1 VEFAKIPLQKIEI
14 DKGQPRQNFDQ
25 ESLEQLADS
34 IKEVGQL
41 QPIIVSKKGDSY
53 LLVAGERR
61 YRAVK
66 ENSEDREIAAVILNE
81 DADEKQIQ
89 LIENLQ
95 RKDLNALERA
105 KSVDKYIKENDLTK
119 KAAGKK
125 LGVPRT
131 TLTEWL
137 NILEVKPFYQ
147 QAVLDEDS
155 SLTLSHISLAKGL
168 ASRTG
173 DPSKLKELL
182 DGVLK
187 YNFSSSETKEIVN
200 LFHDY
205 LHLSMEEA
213 FDTILIKREQ
223 KKYDKKRREFGREDD
238 ENNNSVNSLI
248 NIFDKVSNKLDNF
261 MEKTGQIEDDEKR
274 NHLISEF
281 LYIYQALEI
290 MIPELEE
297 SKIKDLIKKVR
308 DENVEERNYSDI
320 QSKNTDGFPD
330 VL

>member
-1 VEFAKIPLQKIEI
+1 MKFAKIPLQEIEI
-14 DKGQPRQNFDQ
+14 DPGQPRKNFDQ
-25 ESLEQLADS
+25 ESLKQLADS

-41 QPIIVSKKGDSY
+41 QPIIVSKKDDSF

-66 ENSEDREIAAVILNE
+66 KNNKKGEIAAVILEE
-81 DADEKQIQ
+81 DTDEKQIQ

-95 RKDLNALERA
+95 REDLNALERA
-105 KSVDKYIKENDLTK
+105 KSIVRYINENELSK
-119 KAAGKK
+119 KAASNK
-125 LGVPRT
+125 LGIPRT

-137 NILEVKPFYQ
+137 NILDVKPFYQ

-173 DPSKLKELL
+173 DPSKLQDLL

-187 YNFSSSETKEIVN
+187 YNFSSSETKEIVD

-223 KKYDKKRREFGREDD
+223 KKYDKKRQEFGREDD
-238 ENNNSVNSLI
+238 ENDNSVNSLI
-248 NIFDKVSNKLDNF
+248 TIFDKVSNKLDNF